1 MTDNPAVNWPY
12 LSLSVP
18 EEAESEQTA
27 QITQAAVEAGALGAA
42 HEVGRLVLYLPREA
56 DDALI
61 QAIRFAVGEATR
73 DLGWPTPSMTVD
85 LLADQPW
92 ATAWKKDFVTF
103 PVGNM
108 LLIRPDWERDQPA
121 PAQWPSRLPIW
132 LRPGFGFGT
141 GRHEST
147 RLALEMLENHL
158 EPGSLV
164 LDFGSGSG
172 VLAIAAV
179 RLGAAEVTAI
189 EYDADANENA
199 RDNFA
204 LNGCAARIHLHET
217 PQPALV
223 GGVYDLVI
231 CNMLPQN
238 ALPHMK
244 TLAGMLESPQAVLIY
259 SGFLTD
265 QKREIE
271 AALVQGGLIVDGA
284 ARMNEW
290 SALLAHLGPVRS

>member
-56 DDALI
+56 DEALI
-61 QAIRFAVGEATR
+61 EAIRRAVGEETR
-73 DLGWPTPSMTVD
+73 ALGWPTPSVSVD

-92 ATAWKKDFVTF
+92 ATAWKKDFVSL
-103 PVGNM
+103 PVGEK

-121 PAQWPSRLPIW
+121 PAQWRGRLEIW

-141 GRHEST
+141 GRHETT

-158 EPGSLV
+158 EPGSV
-164 LDFGSGSG
+164 ALDFGSGSG

-189 EYDADANENA
+189 ECDADANENA

-204 LNGCAARIHLHET
+204 LNGCAARIHLHQT
-217 PQPALV
+217 AQPAGV
-223 GGVYDLVI
+223 GGAYDLVI

-238 ALPHMK
+238 ALPHME

-265 QKREIE
+265 QKSEIE
-271 AALVQGGLIVDGA
+271 AALSRGGLVAEGYV
-284 ARMNEW
+284 RMNEW
-290 SALLAHLGPVRS
+290 GALLAHPAQARS